1 MTTKTTVS
9 YPALLHYRRSVSDLY
24 AAVRNS
30 TLTPEQTWRRW
41 RQTRDQLFGQHSQSA
56 LNATQ
61 LARFKGLDYFD
72 YDPAWRFVAELDTDV
87 EPEVIPIETD
97 VDGTIRAKRM
107 GLIHFEVGG
116 TAVSLSLFWL
126 LGYGGGVFLPFR
138 DGTKGK
144 ETYGGGRYLLDTIK
158 HSDLGQTAAG
168 ELIIDFNYAYNPSC
182 AYNHNWSCPLA
193 PVENELSLRVTAGEK
208 MFH

>member
-1 MTTKTTVS
+1 MA
-9 YPALLHYRRSVSDLY
+9 PL
-24 AAVRNS
+24 
-30 TLTPEQTWRRW
+30 

-61 LARFKGLDYFD
+61 LARFKGLDYFE

-107 GLIHFEVGG
+107 GLVHFEVAG

-144 ETYGGGRYLLDTIK
+144 ETYGGV
-158 HSDLGQTAAG
+158 
-168 ELIIDFNYAYNPSC
+168 
-182 AYNHNWSCPLA
+182 PLF
-193 PVENELSLRVTAGEK
+193 VGYD
-208 MFH
+208 